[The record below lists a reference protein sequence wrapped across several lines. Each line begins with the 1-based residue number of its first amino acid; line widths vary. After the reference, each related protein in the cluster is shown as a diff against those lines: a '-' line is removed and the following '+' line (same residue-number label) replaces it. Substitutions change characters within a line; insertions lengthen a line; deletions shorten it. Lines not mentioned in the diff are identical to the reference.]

1 MVYDAHRARYN
12 TKQWDRMVRVRV
24 WLDGVEV
31 TRLNTRLSEKN
42 CAAEWSSGGR
52 RERVRT
58 AAPAGD
64 ARDARCVDRSDGTS
78 ASASASRHRDGR
90 IVPAVRGDGGQD
102 GGRLDDGRRSHD
114 ALPAL
119 RGGVGVADMTP
130 ETLLILE
137 QLMGLTRGTP
147 MTPDTVHLLAQWLRH
162 TRGMLTAF
170 EKWLESQ
177 PTQTGR

>member
-1 MVYDAHRARYN
+1 
-12 TKQWDRMVRVRV
+12 
-24 WLDGVEV
+24 
-31 TRLNTRLSEKN
+31 
-42 CAAEWSSGGR
+42 
-52 RERVRT
+52 
-58 AAPAGD
+58 
-64 ARDARCVDRSDGTS
+64 
-78 ASASASRHRDGR
+78 
-90 IVPAVRGDGGQD
+90 
-102 GGRLDDGRRSHD
+102 
-114 ALPAL
+114 
-119 RGGVGVADMTP
+119 MTP

>member
-1 MVYDAHRARYN
+1 
-12 TKQWDRMVRVRV
+12 
-24 WLDGVEV
+24 
-31 TRLNTRLSEKN
+31 
-42 CAAEWSSGGR
+42 
-52 RERVRT
+52 
-58 AAPAGD
+58 
-64 ARDARCVDRSDGTS
+64 
-78 ASASASRHRDGR
+78 
-90 IVPAVRGDGGQD
+90 
-102 GGRLDDGRRSHD
+102 
-114 ALPAL
+114 
-119 RGGVGVADMTP
+119 VGVADMTP